1 MKKILWWL
9 RELFFPRRCPVCD
22 KPVRP
27 AGHLICKECKGK
39 LKYVSEVHCLKCG
52 KPLSDETEEYCRDCR
67 RKKHKFVQGKS
78 LYEYRSAAGTIY
90 RFKYA
95 KRQEYAEFL
104 GKEMAACFGEDM
116 KRWKAEAL
124 IPVPIHKSRKRQR
137 GYNQAELLAVEL
149 GRRTGIPVKKNLLV
163 RCKKTIPQ
171 KLLKDAERQNNLK
184 KAFKIGQND
193 VKLST
198 IIIIDDIYT
207 TGSTV
212 NEMVDMLN
220 RVGIDKVYVL
230 TLAIGSVN

>member
-1 MKKILWWL
+1 MKKIIWWI
-9 RELFFPRRCPVCD
+9 RELLFPRRCPVCD

-27 AGHLICKECKGK
+27 AGRLICEECKNK
-39 LKYVSEVHCLKCG
+39 LKYVSEIHCLKCG
-52 KPLSDETEEYCRDCR
+52 KPLSDETEEYCSDCR
-67 RKKHKFVQGKS
+67 KKKHKFVQGKS
-78 LYEYRSAAGTIY
+78 LYEYRSAVGTIY

-104 GKEMAACFGEDM
+104 GREMAIHFKEDM
-116 KRWKAEAL
+116 KKWKAEAL
-124 IPVPIHKSRKRQR
+124 IPVPIHKSRKYQR
-137 GYNQAELLAVEL
+137 GYNQAELLAEEI
-149 GRRTGIPVKKNLLV
+149 GRRTGIPVKKNLIV
-163 RCKKTIPQ
+163 RCKKTVPQ
-171 KLLKDAERQNNLK
+171 KMLKDAERQNNLK

-212 NEMVDMLN
+212 NEMADILN

-230 TLAIGSVN
+230 TLAIGSVK

>member
-1 MKKILWWL
+1 MKKILWWM

-27 AGHLICKECKGK
+27 AGCLICAACKHK
-39 LKYVSEVHCLKCG
+39 LKYVSEIHCLKCG
-52 KPLSDETEEYCRDCR
+52 KPLVDETEEYCRDCR
-67 RKKHKFVQGKS
+67 KKKHKFVQGKS
-78 LYEYRSAAGTIY
+78 LYEYKSAAGTIY

-95 KRQEYAEFL
+95 KRREYAEFL
-104 GKEMAACFGEDM
+104 GKEMAEHFSEDM

-137 GYNQAELLAVEL
+137 GYNQAELLAVEIS
-149 GRRTGIPVKKNLLV
+149 RRTGIPVKKNLLV
-163 RCKKTIPQ
+163 RSKKTVPQ
-171 KLLKDAERQNNLK
+171 KMLKDAERQNNLK

-212 NEMVDMLN
+212 NEMADILN